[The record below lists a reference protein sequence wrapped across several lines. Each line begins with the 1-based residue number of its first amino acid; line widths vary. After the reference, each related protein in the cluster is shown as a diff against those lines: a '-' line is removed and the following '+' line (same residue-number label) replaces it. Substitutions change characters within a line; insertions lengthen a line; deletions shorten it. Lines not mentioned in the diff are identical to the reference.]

1 MLKPLIPFTVKGTI
15 WYQGEANVSEHEDYY
30 ELFSGMIADWRNHW
44 GYDFP
49 FYYAQIAPYIYAKN
63 EPS

>member
-44 GYDFP
+44 G
-49 FYYAQIAPYIYAKN
+49 
-63 EPS
+63 